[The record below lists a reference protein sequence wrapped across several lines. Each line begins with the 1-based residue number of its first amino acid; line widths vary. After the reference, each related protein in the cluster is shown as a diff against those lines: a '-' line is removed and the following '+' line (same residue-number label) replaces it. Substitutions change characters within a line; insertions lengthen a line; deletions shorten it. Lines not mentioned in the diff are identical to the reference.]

1 MKTLNDYLLQT
12 KKTYSFKVK
21 IAGEITNEAEGTLKS
36 LLEKYQILEFTKTAK
51 TPVQALPLDFPRLQN
66 AEVNIWDVTLD
77 YPVTSYELINYIGN
91 GMRIN
96 EQRIVVRNP
105 GEPSEEYQQPDK
117 TYEGALL
124 NDPNF
129 KESPS
134 ADFNDYYGDK
144 YNMSFV
150 KALNDDLKA
159 QQKARGEVRPSASI
173 AETTSDLPQGNVSPI
188 AKGNEKTWVA
198 KTKNGR

>member
-21 IAGEITNEAEGTLKS
+21 IAGEITNEAESTLKT
-36 LLEKYQILEFTKTAK
+36 LLEKYQILEFNKTAK
-51 TPVQALPLDFPRLQN
+51 TPVQALPLDFPRIQN
-66 AEVNIWDVTLD
+66 SEVNIWDVTLD
-77 YPVTSYELINYIGN
+77 YPVTSHELTNYIGN
-91 GMRIN
+91 GLKIN
-96 EQRIVVRNP
+96 EQRVVVRRP
-105 GEPSEEYQQPDK
+105 GEPSEEYQQTGK

-134 ADFNDYYGDK
+134 EDFNNYYGDK

-150 KALNDDLKA
+150 KALSDDLKA
-159 QQKARGEVRPSASI
+159 QQQARGELRPSAGI
-173 AETTSDLPQGNVSPI
+173 AETTNDLPQGNVSPI
-188 AKGNEKTWVA
+188 AKSRTGPVVKTR
-198 KTKNGR
+198 NGK